1 MDYKMESGQTERAC
15 YSSMATPDNYANIE
29 IDKGEL
35 MGTDLSKV
43 DLEALKQVDVREI
56 DLDSL
61 VDIREIKLDQNLPR
75 TQRIAEFI
83 RQVKNPYCFRVGNV
97 AVSVGFA
104 EDGATFEEQM
114 GYYLETL

>member
-1 MDYKMESGQTERAC
+1 MSDHIYDKKGQGKETMD
-15 YSSMATPDNYANIE
+15 I
-29 IDKGEL
+29 
-35 MGTDLSKV
+35 DLSQL
-43 DLEALKQVDVREI
+43 DLETLKQVDVREV

-83 RQVKNPYCFRVGNV
+83 QQVKNPYCFRVGNV